1 MDVSQG
7 RELSDGMHRS
17 TGSFELVLSPLL
29 LGLVGLVLDRWL
41 GTTPLLIVIL
51 AFVGLVGASVNLYFG
66 YKHQMDEHEANAPWR
81 RPASSVHE
89 GPDEGARH
97 G

>member
-7 RELSDGMHRS
+7 RELSNGMHRS

-51 AFVGLVGASVNLYFG
+51 AIVGLIGACVNLYYG

-81 RPASSVHE
+81 QPVAQTDPAPE
-89 GPDEGARH
+89 GVEYG
-97 G
+97 